1 MISLAAWMPSSLRF
15 FSMSLERATAALSSA
30 DMAQP
35 IFGKLQSFRRDNVWL
50 LRCPFGDRKDFLLF
64 TFFFRFFGSFLF
76 LLLLWR
82 LTALF
87 ASSWSTWDF
96 VCCAAVYISPLARL
110 ADRPRHPR
118 RSLFRHHTQHHTLA
132 LSLLG
137 PRKTI
142 TTTGREEE
150 EDAKILLFFSTQQ
163 HTHTHTGHK
172 TLGQRSTRCCLF
184 PKRRQPHSAALMAN
198 DEEEKDETVRR
209 GSNLVLFCGKIKK
222 SRLAFFVWGCKL
234 PTSFFLSVVA
244 HPVRLEWKRWMC
256 VRPRMENY

>member
-1 MISLAAWMPSSLRF
+1 MNGEKGLYRGAVVWYPWPLGCHLLWGSSRWVWNGQRPPSPRPTWRNPFSVSSNPSGETMCGCCDVLLVTEKIF
-15 FSMSLERATAALSSA
+15 F
-30 DMAQP
+30 
-35 IFGKLQSFRRDNVWL
+35 
-50 LRCPFGDRKDFLLF
+50 FLL
-64 TFFFRFFGSFLF
+64 FFRFFGSFLF

-132 LSLLG
+132 LSLLV
-137 PRKTI
+137 PRQTI

-150 EDAKILLFFSTQQ
+150 EEAKILLFFSTQQ

-198 DEEEKDETVRR
+198 DEGGKDETVRR

-222 SRLAFFVWGCKL
+222 SRLAFFLFGAVNCRRR
-234 PTSFFLSVVA
+234 FFF
-244 HPVRLEWKRWMC
+244 RWLLTPC
-256 VRPRMENY
+256 V